1 MWERVNSS
9 SRIQR
14 KKFSEMISVSVLYQ
28 KKSAVTNVFN
38 YPNED
43 YSNFISTDSS
53 NQMMKTRNDDQN
65 NGK

>member
-14 KKFSEMISVSVLYQ
+14 KFFSEMISVSVLYQ
-28 KKSAVTNVFN
+28 KKSAATNVFN
-38 YPNED
+38 HPNED

-53 NQMMKTRNDDQN
+53 NQMMNTQNDDQN
-65 NGK
+65 NGR

>member
-14 KKFSEMISVSVLYQ
+14 KTFSEMISVSVLYQ

-43 YSNFISTDSS
+43 YSNFISIDSS